1 MELVL
6 KINNKNVTVN
16 VPADEML
23 LTTLRNLGYY
33 SVRCGCDTTNCGLC
47 TVWVDDEITLS
58 CAYPTFR
65 APGHSITT
73 LEGLEE
79 DASLL
84 ADCLLEGL
92 EAEAS
97 LLADCLA
104 SEGADQCGFCTTG
117 MMMSAIALKRRNPNA
132 SDDEIREYL
141 IGNLCRCTG
150 YESQLRGVRKYLQGG
165 L

>member
-6 KINNKNVTVN
+6 KINGKNVPVN
-16 VPADEML
+16 VATDEML
-23 LTTLRNLGYY
+23 LDTLRGLGFY

-47 TVWVDDEITLS
+47 TVWVDGEVTLS

-65 APGHSITT
+65 APGHEITT

-79 DASLL
+79 EASQL
-84 ADCLLEGL
+84 ADY
-92 EAEAS
+92 
-97 LLADCLA
+97 LA

-117 MMMSAIALKRRNPNA
+117 MMMSALALKRRNPSA

-150 YESQLRGVRKYLQGG
+150 YESQLRGVRKFLQGG
-165 L
+165 NA

>member
-6 KINNKNVTVN
+6 NINNKNVTVN
-16 VPADEML
+16 VPTDEML

-33 SVRCGCDTTNCGLC
+33 SVRCGCDTTNCGL
-47 TVWVDDEITLS
+47 S

-73 LEGLEE
+73 LEGLKE
-79 DASLL
+79 D
-84 ADCLLEGL
+84 
-92 EAEAS
+92 AS

>member
-1 MELVL
+1 MEVL
-6 KINNKNVTVN
+6 LNINNKNVTVN

-23 LTTLRNLGYY
+23 MTTLRNLGYY
-33 SVRCGCDTTNCGLC
+33 SVRCSCDTTNCGLC

-65 APGHSITT
+65 APGHTITT
-73 LEGLEE
+73 LEGLQE
-79 DASLL
+79 D
-84 ADCLLEGL
+84 
-92 EAEAS
+92 AS

>member
-1 MELVL
+1 MEVTLT
-6 KINNKNVTVN
+6 INGKNRMVD
-16 VPADEML
+16 VPEDQML
-23 LTTLRNLGYY
+23 LETLRNLGYF

-47 TVWVDDEITLS
+47 TVWVDGEITLS

-65 APGHSITT
+65 APGHEITT

-79 DASLL
+79 EAKLL
-84 ADCLLEGL
+84 T
-92 EAEAS
+92 
-97 LLADCLA
+97 DCLA

-132 SDDEIREYL
+132 TDDEIREYL

-150 YESQLRGVRKYLQGG
+150 YQSQLRGVRKFLQGG
-165 L
+165 QA